1 MPRVWAV
8 LDGRPPGEDMTT
20 KSTGSDLKD
29 LILVFAAIAII
40 FAVWLV
46 AVILQVLLDYWY
58 LSIPLIGALL
68 YLVITRDA
76 PPRVPLPAVK
86 TVSIVEDVRIN
97 NGTRHTRTQ
106 EKYLP
111 EKKHGCKIMV
121 TKQEVRDYYA
131 ENRKDSNKGMCP
143 QIVEDVLERSVC
155 EDKNGQ
161 LYPIVSGFFDGEPS
175 DVYYSLEQVKE
186 LVRKNIHQYVVDLIK
201 IAEI

>member
-1 MPRVWAV
+1 
-8 LDGRPPGEDMTT
+8 MTA
-20 KSTGSDLKD
+20 KKRRSTGSDLKD
-29 LILVFAAIAII
+29 MILVFAAIAII

-111 EKKHGCKIMV
+111 EKSGIDMI
-121 TKQEVRDYYA
+121 
-131 ENRKDSNKGMCP
+131 G
-143 QIVEDVLERSVC
+143 IIRS
-155 EDKNGQ
+155 
-161 LYPIVSGFFDGEPS
+161 FF
-175 DVYYSLEQVKE
+175 
-186 LVRKNIHQYVVDLIK
+186 
-201 IAEI
+201 

>member
-1 MPRVWAV
+1 MPSVWAV
-8 LDGRPPGEDMTT
+8 LDGRPPGENMTT
-20 KSTGSDLKD
+20 KKRRSTGSDLKD
-29 LILVFAAIAII
+29 MILVFAAIAII

-76 PPRVPLPAVK
+76 PPLPAVK

-111 EKKHGCKIMV
+111 EKSGIDMI
-121 TKQEVRDYYA
+121 
-131 ENRKDSNKGMCP
+131 G
-143 QIVEDVLERSVC
+143 IIRS
-155 EDKNGQ
+155 
-161 LYPIVSGFFDGEPS
+161 FF
-175 DVYYSLEQVKE
+175 
-186 LVRKNIHQYVVDLIK
+186 
-201 IAEI
+201 

>member
-20 KSTGSDLKD
+20 KKRRSTGSDLKD
-29 LILVFAAIAII
+29 LILVFAAIAIV

-58 LSIPLIGALL
+58 LSVPLIGALL

-76 PPRVPLPAVK
+76 PPRVPLPAEK

-97 NGTRHTRTQ
+97 NGTRHTRMQ

-111 EKKHGCKIMV
+111 EKSGIDMI
-121 TKQEVRDYYA
+121 
-131 ENRKDSNKGMCP
+131 G
-143 QIVEDVLERSVC
+143 IIRS
-155 EDKNGQ
+155 
-161 LYPIVSGFFDGEPS
+161 FF
-175 DVYYSLEQVKE
+175 
-186 LVRKNIHQYVVDLIK
+186 
-201 IAEI
+201 